1 MAPDIDDGLWA
12 AIGDPTRLRVL
23 DLLLA
28 GGPGT
33 ASGLGRALP
42 VTRQAVAKHL
52 AVLERSG
59 LVHAEPAGR
68 EVRYVVDAEQF
79 ARACAQV
86 ARVSQ
91 VWNGRLRR
99 IKTIAEGIQRSR
111 QQEGTD
117 Q

>member
-1 MAPDIDDGLWA
+1 
-12 AIGDPTRLRVL
+12 
-23 DLLLA
+23 
-28 GGPGT
+28 
-33 ASGLGRALP
+33 
-42 VTRQAVAKHL
+42 
-52 AVLERSG
+52 
-59 LVHAEPAGR
+59 
-68 EVRYVVDAEQF
+68 VDAEQF

-99 IKTIAEGIQRSR
+99 IKSIAESIQRSR